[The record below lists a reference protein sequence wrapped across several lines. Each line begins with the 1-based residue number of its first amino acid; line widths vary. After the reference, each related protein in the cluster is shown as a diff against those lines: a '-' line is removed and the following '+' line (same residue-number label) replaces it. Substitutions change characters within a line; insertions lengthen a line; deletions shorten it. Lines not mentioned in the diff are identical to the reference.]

1 MRAAIYARVST
12 SRQARDQSIE
22 QQVERL
28 KSHTQQEGWTLE
40 EERVYLD
47 EGYSGAS
54 LNRPGLD
61 ALRDAAAM
69 TEFDVLLVAA
79 PDRLARKYV
88 HQVLLIEELQGRGCR
103 VEFVERPMSQ
113 DPNDQLLLQI
123 RGAVAEYERTLIAER
138 MRRGRLAKLRAGQL
152 LPWMRVPF
160 GYRTDPERP
169 RDPAG
174 LRVEEYEAA
183 IVRQTFA
190 WYLEHGATLGG
201 IARRLTD
208 GGILTPTGKSGR
220 SRGTVR
226 GILRNPA
233 YVGVANGNTTRQVP
247 AKARRSPLLP
257 VGPGVTNGRRPR
269 EEWIPV
275 TVPAIVSQDTFE
287 MVVEKLSH
295 NRKCSPRNNKSHSY
309 LLRTLV
315 SCGACKQG
323 SNARTT
329 WDGRSYYVCRGRSS
343 VVSEQRCRTRFA
355 PATQLDELVWEDLCE
370 VLTQPEHIGFAL
382 ERAHGGEWLPQ
393 ELKARIRSI
402 EKALAQTERQKRR
415 LLDAYLGGV
424 LELPELERKRTELDQ
439 RRDALLAQRRQL
451 DAGAKERVE
460 LAGIADSI
468 EEFCARVRAGLADA
482 TFEQKRSLVELL
494 VDRVIVTDGDVEI
507 RYVVPTSPEGP
518 HYPFCHLRKD
528 YLDGLPGWEVVGQ
541 QTPGATATEDVED
554 GVEDLAQGA
563 DPGTSGGFRDGQVGL
578 DAGPFGVGKV
588 GLVCF
593 SRHARHPTG
602 L

>member
-28 KSHTQQEGWTLE
+28 KAHTERKGWTLE
-40 EERVYLD
+40 EERAYVD

-69 TEFDVLLVAA
+69 AEFDVLLVAA

-174 LRVEEYEAA
+174 LRIDEYEAA
-183 IVRQTFA
+183 IVRQMFA

-201 IARRLTD
+201 IARRLTE
-208 GGILTPTGKSGR
+208 GEILTPTGKSGW
-220 SRGTVR
+220 SRGTIR

-275 TVPAIVSQDTFE
+275 SVPPIVDREAFE
-287 MVVEKLSH
+287 MVAEKLSH
-295 NRKCSPRNNKSHSY
+295 NQKCSPRNNKSHLY

-329 WDGRSYYVCRGRSS
+329 WDGRGYYVCRGRSS
-343 VVSEQRCRTRFA
+343 VVPERRCRARFA
-355 PATQLDELVWEDLCE
+355 PAARLDELVWEDLCE
-370 VLTQPEHIGFAL
+370 VLTHPEHTKVAL
-382 ERAHGGEWLPQ
+382 ERAHGGKWLPQ
-393 ELKARIRSI
+393 ELKARIEGV
-402 EKALAQTERQKRR
+402 EKALAQTGRQQWR
-415 LLDAYLGGV
+415 LLDAYLSGV
-424 LELPELERKRTELDQ
+424 LELPEFDRKRKELDQ
-439 RRDALLAQRRQL
+439 RRDALLVQQRQL
-451 DAGAKERVE
+451 NAGAEERTE
-460 LAGIADSI
+460 LAGTANSI
-468 EEFCARVRAGLADA
+468 EEFCERVRAGLADA
-482 TFEQKRSLVELL
+482 TFEQKRALVELL
-494 VDRVIVTDGDVEI
+494 VDRVLVSDEDVEI

-528 YLDGLPGWEVVGQ
+528 YLRALPRVAQRRPLAAGVGGAAGRRCFNGRSKSGTVGLRARFNTAGWANRFLEAHPERRIRGVCSP
-541 QTPGATATEDVED
+541 TNETAT
-554 GVEDLAQGA
+554 G
-563 DPGTSGGFRDGQVGL
+563 
-578 DAGPFGVGKV
+578 
-588 GLVCF
+588 
-593 SRHARHPTG
+593 
-602 L
+602 

>member
-12 SRQARDQSIE
+12 SRQTRDRSID

-28 KSHTQQEGWTLE
+28 KAHAERKDWTLE
-40 EERVYLD
+40 QERVYLD

-69 TEFDVLLVAA
+69 AEFDVLVIAA

-123 RGAVAEYERTLIAER
+123 RGAVAEYERTLITER

-183 IVRQTFA
+183 IVRQMFA
-190 WYLEHGATLGG
+190 WYLERGATLGG
-201 IARRLTD
+201 IARRLTQ
-208 GGILTPTGKSGR
+208 GGIPTPTGKSGW

-226 GILRNPA
+226 GILRNTA
-233 YVGVANGNTTRQVP
+233 YVGVTHGNTTRQVP
-247 AKARRSPLLP
+247 AKSRRSPLLP
-257 VGPGVTNGRRPR
+257 VGPGLTNGRRQE
-269 EEWIPV
+269 EEWIAIS
-275 TVPAIVSQDTFE
+275 VPAILSQEVFE
-287 MVVEKLSH
+287 MVAEKLSH
-295 NRKCSPRNNKSHSY
+295 NRKCSPRNNKAHRY

-315 SCGACKQG
+315 SCGACERG

-343 VVSEQRCRTRFA
+343 VIPEQRCRTRFA
-355 PATQLDELVWEDLCE
+355 PAARLDELVWEDLCE
-370 VLTQPEHIGFAL
+370 AFTHPEHIRFAL
-382 ERAHGGEWLPQ
+382 KRAHGGEWVPQ
-393 ELKARIRSI
+393 ELKARIKSV
-402 EKALAQTERQKRR
+402 EKAIAQTERQKRR

-424 LELPELERKRTELDQ
+424 LELPELERKRMELDG
-439 RRDALLAQRRQL
+439 RRDALLAQKRQL
-451 DAGAKERVE
+451 DADAEERVE
-460 LAGIADSI
+460 LADIADSI
-468 EEFCARVRAGLADA
+468 EKFCEQVRAGLAGA
-482 TFEQKRSLVELL
+482 TFEHKRALVELL
-494 VDRVIVTDGDVEI
+494 IDRVIVTDEAVEI

-518 HYPFCHLRKD
+518 HHPFCHLRTD
-528 YLDGLPGWEVVGQ
+528 YLDRLPRRILLGKHP
-541 QTPGATATEDVED
+541 PGAPAPQKVEH
-554 GVEDLAQGA
+554 GVDDSA
-563 DPGTSGGFRDGQVGL
+563 
-578 DAGPFGVGKV
+578 
-588 GLVCF
+588 
-593 SRHARHPTG
+593 
-602 L
+602 